1 MTGSWGR
8 EIMGFCGGVQRI
20 EVTERE
26 TPVFGGTEFGAVGA
40 YERLH
45 GRVFGELD
53 LTHRLNAS
61 ITNLDRAARNAQGNV
76 EYQSDFRILK
86 PLDLDRGNACLV
98 YDVPNRGNQPI
109 MPRLNG
115 APDGGHPQHAG
126 NGFLMRRGFTLVW
139 SGWQGDLPPGGD
151 RLTARLPVIPGI
163 TGMVREEFIAE
174 ATGLLG
180 DSNIEELSE
189 ERFVGTLVYPVA
201 DPAGAT
207 LTVREREAD
216 PRVAPPGLAWRLV
229 DDRHVEI
236 TRPTA
241 PGFDR
246 GAIFEFIYR
255 ARDPIVMG
263 IGFAAIR
270 DIVSSLRHATKDNP
284 LAPQERPSIRHA
296 LGFGISQSGRVLRDL
311 VHLGFNEDLA
321 GRPVF
326 DGILPVV
333 AGSRRTCVNW
343 QFAQAG
349 RYSRQHEDHSYGDD
363 QFPFSYPTLTD
374 PISSCSDGILER
386 ARDAGVCPKVL
397 HLDTESDFWQARSS
411 LIATDPSGADIVL
424 PGEVRVYAVS
434 GVSHAPFRP
443 LVKPV
448 MQLPSNRLGYGAF
461 MRALLVAL
469 FDWVE
474 HGIAPPDSRFPSRAA
489 GTLVSVAQAREKF
502 PRLPQVNFPTVLNAL
517 RLRDHSVE
525 PPIETTAYPVFVQST
540 DTDGNALGGIRHPL
554 LAAPLATHAGW
565 SLRAR
570 GYGEGDL
577 FTIQGSMIP
586 FAQTEAERQRAG
598 DPRPSLEARYA
609 SRDAWAARLA
619 EAVDRLVAER
629 LLLAE
634 DGDRL
639 VSAARESRDVYQAL

>member
-1 MTGSWGR
+1 MSV
-8 EIMGFCGGVQRI
+8 GGAQRI

-26 TPVFGGTEFGAVGA
+26 SFVFGGTEFGAVGP

-45 GRVFGELD
+45 GTVFGELD
-53 LTHRLNAS
+53 PMHPLNAG
-61 ITNLDRAARNAQGNV
+61 IVNLDRVARNARGNV
-76 EYQSDFRILK
+76 EYRSDFRILK
-86 PLDLDRGNACLV
+86 PFDLDRGNGCLV

-115 APDGGHPQHAG
+115 ALDGGHPQHAG

-139 SGWQGDLPPGGD
+139 SGWQGDVPSGND
-151 RLTARLPVIPGI
+151 RLTARFPVIPGI
-163 TGMVREEFIAE
+163 TGMVRDEFIAE
-174 ATGLLG
+174 NTGLLG
-180 DSNIEELSE
+180 DNNIEELSE

-201 DPAGAT
+201 NPDGAT
-207 LTVREREAD
+207 LTVRQREAD
-216 PRVAPPGLAWRLV
+216 PRVTAAGLAWRLV

-236 TRPTA
+236 TRPSA

-246 GAIFEFIYR
+246 GAIYEFIYR

-270 DIVSSLRHATKDNP
+270 DIVSFLRHATTDNA
-284 LAPQERPSIRHA
+284 LAPQGRPRIRRA

-311 VHLGFNEDLA
+311 VHLGFNQDLD
-321 GRPVF
+321 GRQVF

-333 AGSRRTCVNW
+333 AGSRRTCINW

-374 PISSCSDGILER
+374 PISGRTGGIIQC
-386 ARDAGVCPKVL
+386 ARGAGVCPKVL

-411 LIATDPSGADIVL
+411 LIATDPSGADIAI
-424 PGEVRVYAVS
+424 PEEVRIYTVS
-434 GVSHAPFRP
+434 GVPHAPFRP
-443 LVKPV
+443 LPRPV
-448 MQLPSNRLGYGAF
+448 MQLPGNPLGYGAF

-469 FDWVE
+469 FEWVE
-474 HGIAPPDSRFPSRAA
+474 HDTTPPCSRFPSRAA
-489 GTLVSVAQAREKF
+489 GTLVPLAEARRTF
-502 PRLPQVNFPTVLNAL
+502 PQLPGVNFPNVLNEL

-525 PPIETTAYPVFVQST
+525 PPSETTTYPVFVQST
-540 DTDGNALGGIRHPL
+540 DADGNALGGIRHPL

-565 SLRAR
+565 SLRAS

-586 FAQTEAERQRAG
+586 FAQNEAERLRAD

-609 SRDAWAARLA
+609 SRDAWAAQLT
-619 EAVDRLVAER
+619 EAVDRLVADR

-634 DGDRL
+634 DGNRL
-639 VSAARESRDVYQAL
+639 TAAARESWDVYQEL

>member
-1 MTGSWGR
+1 MSGCTARCSVNSTR
-8 EIMGFCGGVQRI
+8 HI
-20 EVTERE
+20 
-26 TPVFGGTEFGAVGA
+26 
-40 YERLH
+40 
-45 GRVFGELD
+45 
-53 LTHRLNAS
+53 RLNDG
-61 ITNLDRAARNAQGNV
+61 IVNLDRAARNARGNV

-86 PLDLDRGNACLV
+86 PLDLDRGNGCLV

-115 APDGGHPQHAG
+115 APDGGHPEHAG

-139 SGWQGDLPPGGD
+139 SGWQGDVPPGAD
-151 RLTARLPVIPGI
+151 RLTARFPTIPGI

-180 DSNIEELSE
+180 DSNIHELSE

-201 DPAGAT
+201 DPTGAT

-216 PRVAPPGLAWRLV
+216 PRVTPPGLAWRLV

-241 PGFDR
+241 PGFDH

-270 DIVSSLRHATKDNP
+270 DIVSFLRHANEGQSAGAAGAAAHP
-284 LAPQERPSIRHA
+284 PCAGFRHLAERPRSSR
-296 LGFGISQSGRVLRDL
+296 F
-311 VHLGFNEDLA
+311 VHLGFNQDLA
-321 GRPVF
+321 GRQVF

-333 AGSRRTCVNW
+333 AGSRRTCINW

-363 QFPFSYPTLTD
+363 QFPFSYPTLND
-374 PISSCSDGILER
+374 PISGRIGGILQR

-411 LIATDPSGADIVL
+411 LVATDTSGADIAM
-424 PGEVRVYAVS
+424 PDEVRVYTVS

-443 LVKPV
+443 LTKPV
-448 MQLPSNRLGYGAF
+448 MQLPGNRLGYGAF

-469 FDWVE
+469 FEWVE

-489 GTLVSVAQAREKF
+489 GTLVPLAEARATF
-502 PRLPQVNFPTVLNAL
+502 PRLPQVNFPNVLNEL

-525 PPIETTAYPVFVQST
+525 PPIESTAYPVFVQST
-540 DTDGNALGGIRHPL
+540 DADGNALGGIRHPL
-554 LAAPLATHAGW
+554 LTAPLATHVGW
-565 SLRAR
+565 SLRAS

-586 FAQTEAERQRAG
+586 FAATEAERQRAG
-598 DPRPSLEARYA
+598 DPRPSLETRYA

-619 EAVDRLVAER
+619 EAVDHLVTER

-639 VSAARESRDVYQAL
+639 IAAARESWDVYQAL